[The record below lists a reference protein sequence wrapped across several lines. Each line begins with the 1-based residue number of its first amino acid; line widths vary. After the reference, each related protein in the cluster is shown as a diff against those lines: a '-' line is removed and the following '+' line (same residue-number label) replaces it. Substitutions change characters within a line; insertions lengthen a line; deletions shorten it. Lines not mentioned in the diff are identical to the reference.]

1 MLQQMPISEETYNAI
16 FEEVAQG
23 NSLRSCLTKYELA
36 AGSFYLGLDNNPKRT
51 ERYARARKLQAEA
64 SFERILSLAD
74 KVEQGLIEPNAA
86 RVAIDTHKW
95 VAARLHPQVYQERT
109 SLLGDANGNTPTEI
123 TVRWSSKPIEL
134 IQVTPENTQES
145 LEG

>member
-64 SFERILSLAD
+64 SFERILNLAD